1 LLLATATTSAAGAKE
16 EMRVLMA
23 NLLIVLVS
31 AVFFVYTNGD
41 LMGNGPNLIKRQ
53 GAQDVKT
60 DVLDIMQKH
69 FDLSLDYLYTGVQY
83 DSQYGERPGL
93 AKKLRGMSD
102 SQWEAGM
109 DALNKYLEHGGST
122 DAAFVSKLHF
132 KGGETASLTKASKGQ
147 VYMDTLEAL
156 SADSEAL
163 LDLYNNVYSRAI
175 LNDGDI
181 AHYLEEKIEKEV
193 EHSHE
198 LKGHIVNLDAMKGI
212 GAAVAAFD
220 SNM

>member
-1 LLLATATTSAAGAKE
+1 MMVNLMIVLMSAA
-16 EMRVLMA
+16 
-23 NLLIVLVS
+23 
-31 AVFFVYTNGD
+31 FFVYTNGID
-41 LMGNGPNLIKRQ
+41 VMGNGPNLNKHL

-93 AKKLRGMSD
+93 AKKLRSMSD
-102 SQWEAGM
+102 AQWEAGM
-109 DALNKYLEHGGST
+109 AALNKYLEHGGT
-122 DAAFVSKLHF
+122 TEQAFVSKLHF
-132 KGGETASLTKASKGQ
+132 KGGQTASLTKASKGQ
-147 VYMDTLEAL
+147 IYMDTLQTLAG
-156 SADSEAL
+156 DSQTM

-198 LKGHIVNLDAMKGI
+198 LKGHITTLDAMKGV

-220 SNM
+220 SNL